1 MQETTMTES
10 APTTTESLS
19 VSQGSVSQQPQGSQQ
34 AQSQQAAPEQAQPNI
49 TDGKQGQ
56 QTSQQADV
64 RYGSPENYDFKPP
77 EGRNYDP
84 EVMKVYTE
92 VAKELN
98 LSQDAAQKLLS
109 KLGPPV
115 EARQAREL
123 EQLRTVWTNDSKAD
137 TEFGGERLTENLAI
151 AKKSLD
157 QFGTPGLLSLL
168 NESGLGNHPEIIRF
182 FYRAGKAIGE
192 DKFVGGGQGGKNSAK
207 SNADYAASLY
217 PTQQQH

>member
-64 RYGSPENYDFKPP
+64 RYGAPENYDFKPP

-123 EQLRTVWTNDSKAD
+123 EQLRTGWTNDSKAD

-157 QFGTPGLLSLL
+157 QFWYAWLTFAVERIGTW
-168 NESGLGNHPEIIRF
+168 
-182 FYRAGKAIGE
+182 
-192 DKFVGGGQGGKNSAK
+192 K
-207 SNADYAASLY
+207 S
-217 PTQQQH
+217 P